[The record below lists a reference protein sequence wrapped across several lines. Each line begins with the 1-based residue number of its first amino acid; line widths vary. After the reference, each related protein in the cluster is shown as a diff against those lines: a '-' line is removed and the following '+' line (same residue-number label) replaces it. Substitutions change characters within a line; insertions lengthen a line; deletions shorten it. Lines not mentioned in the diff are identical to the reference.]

1 MTPNVFYRGRFAPS
15 PTGPLHFGS
24 LVSALASYLEAKH
37 CQGQWLVRI
46 EDLDPLRQPIDA
58 TPRILDSLS
67 AHSLIGDEP
76 VRYQSQRHSAYRA
89 AAETLMKTGRAYFC
103 RCSRKQLKANQ
114 GQHPY
119 PCRNHYLNSS
129 AANERP
135 WPPGDFALRFAL
147 HSQRCRWTD
156 QLLGEQQQSLQAETD
171 DPVILRKEGFYAYQ
185 LAVVVDDIDQ
195 AISHIV
201 RGSDL
206 RTMTAAQHQMFWALG
221 AVVPQF
227 LHIPVVRNQQ
237 GQKLSKQNHAPAL
250 DDTHASANL
259 VAALRVLGQQ
269 PPARLA
275 PQSPTAILAWAQTHW
290 QRSAIPV
297 PAAQHW

>member
-1 MTPNVFYRGRFAPS
+1 MTPNVSYRGRFAPS

-37 CQGQWLVRI
+37 HQGQWLVRI
-46 EDLDPLRQPIDA
+46 EDLDPFRQPVDA
-58 TPRILDSLS
+58 TPRILHSLS
-67 AHSLIGDEP
+67 AHGLIGDEP
-76 VRYQSQRHSAYRA
+76 VRYQSQRYSAYRA
-89 AAETLMKTGRAYFC
+89 AAETLVATGHAYFC
-103 RCSRKQLKANQ
+103 RCSRKQLKASK
-114 GQHPY
+114 GQHPNH
-119 PCRNHYLNSS
+119 CRNHYLNPSVS
-129 AANERP
+129 NEHP

-147 HSQRCRWTD
+147 RSQRCRWTD

-195 AISHIV
+195 SISHVV

-206 RTMTAAQHQMFWALG
+206 RTMTAAQHQMFQALG
-221 AVVPQF
+221 AAVPQF
-227 LHIPVVRNQQ
+227 LHIPVIRNQQ

-250 DDTHASANL
+250 DDTNASANL
-259 VAALRVLGQQ
+259 LAALNALGQQ
-269 PPARLA
+269 PSAQLARQLPA
-275 PQSPTAILAWAQTHW
+275 TVLAWAHTHW

-297 PAAQHW
+297 PTAQHW